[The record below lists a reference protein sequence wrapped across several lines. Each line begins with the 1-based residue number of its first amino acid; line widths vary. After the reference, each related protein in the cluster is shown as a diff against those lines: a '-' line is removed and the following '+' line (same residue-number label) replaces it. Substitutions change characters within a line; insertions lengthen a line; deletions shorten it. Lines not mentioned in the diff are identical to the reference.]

1 MLSIAQQTNRLADAF
16 ADKHV
21 PGAHAHAL
29 EKISIID
36 DAFCCLLFV
45 VCCFVLVVVVVVIAV
60 FSVVRRR
67 AALERT
73 SKPLT
78 FLCSSSSCL
87 SSLSS

>member
-45 VCCFVLVVVVVVIAV
+45 VLF
-60 FSVVRRR
+60 
-67 AALERT
+67 
-73 SKPLT
+73 
-78 FLCSSSSCL
+78 SSSS
-87 SSLSS
+87 SSLSSRSFPSSVVARRSSAHRNR